1 MNLEMVDDDVVP
13 QVEPADH
20 AKPLTPLAIR
30 ASAVL
35 WPSFL
40 MAGVLEM
47 LVFTFVDPADLHWLG
62 GAELGMSN
70 LAIYTLT
77 FVVFWLVISVA
88 CVLTQWLQI
97 ESNQTQ
103 AADAHRKQP

>member
-1 MNLEMVDDDVVP
+1 MNLEMVDDDVVL

-20 AKPLTPLAIR
+20 ARPLTPLAIR

-47 LVFTFVDPADLHWLG
+47 LVFALVDPGDLHWLG
-62 GAELGMSN
+62 GAELGMSD

-77 FVVFWLVISVA
+77 FIVFWMAISLA
-88 CVLTQWLQI
+88 GMLTQLLQTD
-97 ESNQTQ
+97 SK
-103 AADAHRKQP
+103 AGA